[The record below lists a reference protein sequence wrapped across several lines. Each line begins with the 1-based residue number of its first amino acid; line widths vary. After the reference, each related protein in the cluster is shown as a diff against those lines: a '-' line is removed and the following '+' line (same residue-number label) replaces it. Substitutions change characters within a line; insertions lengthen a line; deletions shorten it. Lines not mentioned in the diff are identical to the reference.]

1 MRKLIVA
8 VTLVMG
14 FMGTAHAVDMIDPR
28 SVPHSDYEISN
39 GSDGKLYCKNCGGQ
53 HGWTILKGFEP
64 LDDVT
69 SKIVGAGWN
78 TAIYWESM
86 GASCYYGSWI
96 AINLKSGDSKVIGPD
111 IEANPEICQS
121 EPDEVDYEIT
131 KDGWTMTVAGKTYKG
146 KS

>member
-1 MRKLIVA
+1 MRKLITVGVIIFG
-8 VTLVMG
+8 VTGIVQ
-14 FMGTAHAVDMIDPR
+14 AAEMINPR
-28 SVPHSDYEISN
+28 PVPNSNYEIAN
-39 GSDGKLYCKNCGGQ
+39 GSDGNLYCKNCGGQ
-53 HGWTILKGFEP
+53 HGWGIMKGFEP
-64 LDDVT
+64 LNDVT

-96 AINLKSGDSKVIGPD
+96 AINLKSGDSKAIGPD
-111 IEANPEICQS
+111 IETNPEICQS

>member
-39 GSDGKLYCKNCGGQ
+39 GSDGKLYCKNCGG
-53 HGWTILKGFEP
+53 K
-64 LDDVT
+64 
-69 SKIVGAGWN
+69 AGWN
-78 TAIYWESM
+78 ILEGYDMLDGINMTIKAAGWDTAIYWESM
-86 GASCYYGSWI
+86 GSSCMLGSWV
-96 AINLKSGDSKVIGPD
+96 ALNLRTGQSVSMGPD
-111 IEANPEICQS
+111 IETDPEICQI
-121 EPDEVDYEIT
+121 EPDEVDYNIT

-146 KS
+146 N